1 MWIDTRQKSLIRH
14 VPQVKIICLD
24 CYYKTENC
32 WGPEPP
38 TPGQCNQWYV
48 VKSGDSCYSIA
59 TANGMNVPQ
68 LETLNPGL
76 RCNAGYI
83 YPGQKMCIA

>member
-1 MWIDTRQKSLIRH
+1 MFTK
-14 VPQVKIICLD
+14 VKIVCLD

-32 WGPEPP
+32 WGSKPIY
-38 TPGQCNQWYV
+38 PGQCNQWYI
-48 VKSGDSCYSIA
+48 VKYGDSCYSIA
-59 TANGMNVPQ
+59 TANGMNVAQ
-68 LETLNPGL
+68 LESLNSGL